1 VLIIDRLETKS
12 PATFEWRLHTT
23 KEPFAIPNQHAVSA
37 KCGNASAVVDFLW
50 PENLSISQTD
60 AFDPPIAYS
69 LKLVQHHLTAATVQP
84 ATNALFVTLIAPYR
98 TGTPCP
104 PKAKLEQISSSV
116 RVTWPV
122 SNAAPWSVDIP
133 FGN

>member
-1 VLIIDRLETKS
+1 
-12 PATFEWRLHTT
+12 
-23 KEPFAIPNQHAVSA
+23 VSA

-50 PENLSISQTD
+50 PDNLSISQTD
-60 AFDPPIAYS
+60 AFDPPIAYG

-98 TGTPCP
+98 TGTTCP
-104 PKAKLEQISSSV
+104 PKAKLEQTSSSF

-122 SNAAPWSVDIP
+122 SNAAPWLVDIP